1 MFERREKSMRK
12 PLQTSAVLMAL
23 ALSGNAVAH
32 PNIESCCI
40 RESGSGENLESYP
53 ASSSRAMA
61 TGDDRN
67 AETRDAALAGDSFR
81 PTERVAPDRLD
92 KSVSKVSAAPERRTI
107 SSSDDGRGDIE
118 NGRPALHPA
127 TPDTVTSLP
136 TAFAAPHVILDGTP
150 MLTGSWL
157 SNGQYVLTFG
167 LNARN

>member
-12 PLQTSAVLMAL
+12 PLQTSAMLMAL
-23 ALSGNAVAH
+23 VLSGNAVAH

-40 RESGSGENLESYP
+40 RESGSGENP
-53 ASSSRAMA
+53 ASSSRAIV

-67 AETRDAALAGDSFR
+67 VETQDAALPGDSFR
-81 PTERVAPDRLD
+81 PTERVAPGRLD
-92 KSVSKVSAAPERRTI
+92 KSVGKVSTAPEGLAI
-107 SSSDDGRGDIE
+107 SNRDDGRGDIE
-118 NGRPALHPA
+118 TGRPALHPA

-136 TAFAAPHVILDGTP
+136 TAFAAPHVVLDGTP
-150 MLTGSWL
+150 VLTGSWL